1 MNALLVT
8 LHIIAGGL
16 LILIVLLQT
25 GKGAAMGAAFGGS
38 SQTVFGSA
46 GAGSF
51 LGKLTTGI
59 AILFMITSLS
69 LATLSSKTTTSSIVT
84 DDLATQSETPV
95 ESEKPSPIEEKKQ
108 EETKEKN

>member
-1 MNALLVT
+1 MNAILVT
-8 LHIIAGGL
+8 MHVIVGGL

-25 GKGAAMGAAFGGS
+25 GKGADMGAAFGGA
-38 SQTVFGSA
+38 SQTVFGSG
-46 GAGSF
+46 GASSF

-69 LATLSSKTTTSSIVT
+69 LATLSSKRTTSSIVT
-84 DDLATQSETPV
+84 DLATQAETPV
-95 ESEKPSPIEEKKQ
+95 ESEKPSPTEEKKQ